1 MTRQYTVKN
10 STRTRTPARNA
21 SKSRRRNK
29 RTPSQKRSNRKLAI
43 SKTREAYGKSKG
55 GISHNPR
62 HIRFLLAVLFY
73 ENPKAYEETML
84 KLTME
89 LPHEVTLNFIK
100 HCYETKLDDY
110 FQAALYKVFILL
122 QEEAFGGGDNYDS
135 SKTYGYLSSL
145 LIERY
150 QPSHMKYIENKI

>member
-10 STRTRTPARNA
+10 STRTPARNA